1 MGFSLAVHGIYV
13 KGSFL
18 DALPVLY
25 SEVMA
30 LVVQAAS
37 RRPLACRAALGS
49 LCTVPYRRSEERC
62 LVRSG
67 LVSLLD
73 RLCARAGLAGTAIKK
88 PCRGTIG
95 IVTFC
100 IRGTGTVINYGFS
113 YGSGTGTRIGTVIKR
128 NHKRCDDKFLGNNAA
143 SI

>member
-1 MGFSLAVHGIYV
+1 MAIGFGTEAAQFPEKEYTNGIFLAVHV

-18 DALPVLY
+18 DTLPVLY

-73 RLCARAGLAGTAIKK
+73 RLCARTGLAGTEIKK
-88 PCRGTIG
+88 QSYETRILGTVQI
-95 IVTFC
+95 TFC
-100 IRGTGTVINYGFS
+100 LSRTGTVINNGFG
-113 YGSGTGTRIGTVIKR
+113 YGSRTGTVIK
-128 NHKRCDDKFLGNNAA
+128 
-143 SI
+143 

>member
-1 MGFSLAVHGIYV
+1 MGSSLQCTKFCPIILCQRW
-13 KGSFL
+13 SFL

-73 RLCARAGLAGTAIKK
+73 RLCARAGLAGTTSIKK
-88 PCRGTIG
+88 QCG
-95 IVTFC
+95 
-100 IRGTGTVINYGFS
+100 GTGTVGITTFCLSGTGNIINYDFCQ
-113 YGSGTGTRIGTVIKR
+113 GSGTR
-128 NHKRCDDKFLGNNAA
+128 LEPEP
-143 SI
+143 

>member
-1 MGFSLAVHGIYV
+1 MGFSLQCTEILSNSLHV

-18 DALPVLY
+18 DTLPVLY

-73 RLCARAGLAGTAIKK
+73 RLCARAGLAGTEMKK
-88 PCRGTIG
+88 AVLRNRNRG
-95 IVTFC
+95 
-100 IRGTGTVINYGFS
+100 
-113 YGSGTGTRIGTVIKR
+113 
-128 NHKRCDDKFLGNNAA
+128 NHNFFPF
-143 SI
+143 

>member
-1 MGFSLAVHGIYV
+1 MGFSLQCTEISSNSLHV

-73 RLCARAGLAGTAIKK
+73 RLCARAGIAGTEMKK
-88 PCRGTIG
+88 AVLRNRG
-95 IVTFC
+95 
-100 IRGTGTVINYGFS
+100 
-113 YGSGTGTRIGTVIKR
+113 
-128 NHKRCDDKFLGNNAA
+128 NHNFFPF
-143 SI
+143 